1 MAEAGPDVLDGASC
15 TATLDEAAETLTFE
29 HRGWGATYEQK
40 ARSLVVPLD
49 AIGSVEYERKH
60 FSSWFRVVP
69 CGHDAW
75 VESAHVNPHGLTC
88 SVDPT
93 ELAERV
99 KAAVSKAAPAD
110 YAYLEDDELPPPPPS
125 GWRARLAKG
134 AARAVVDG
142 FFNIR

>member
-1 MAEAGPDVLDGASC
+1 MAEPDPDVLDGASC
-15 TATLDEAAETLTFE
+15 TATLDEDAETLTFE

-40 ARSLVVPLD
+40 ARSPLVVPLG

-69 CGHDAW
+69 RGHDAW

-93 ELAERV
+93 EFADRV
-99 KAAVSKAAPAD
+99 KAAVSRPR
-110 YAYLEDDELPPPPPS
+110 LPTTRTSRTNYPRPHP
-125 GWRARLAKG
+125 
-134 AARAVVDG
+134 
-142 FFNIR
+142 